1 MRAQFAGCQHHILG
15 HCIQGEQMQTAII
28 EGRCYMELVVWHWQ
42 LHNSTCQ
49 QQQQQQ
55 CQVLVPMDI
64 EQTYWNNTGTICK
77 GE

>member
-1 MRAQFAGCQHHILG
+1 
-15 HCIQGEQMQTAII
+15 MQTAII

-64 EQTYWNNTGTICK
+64 VHLHCTHQRTANILEQYWNNTGTICK